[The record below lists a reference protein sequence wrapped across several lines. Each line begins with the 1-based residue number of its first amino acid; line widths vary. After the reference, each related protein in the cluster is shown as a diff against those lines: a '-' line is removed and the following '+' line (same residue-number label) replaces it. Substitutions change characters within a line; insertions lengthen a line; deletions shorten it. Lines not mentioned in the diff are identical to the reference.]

1 MKPKKSFFQSVF
13 TGDKDKI
20 DVGNK
25 EKVYDDKIKNIANFE
40 NDNNDLSKEAIDIVK
55 EIINEN
61 VENGETPI
69 VETDIKIYEV
79 DKDDK
84 LEKEAEV
91 VKVDFVYQELTDDL
105 INQLLDGD
113 DEQVIPSNN
122 DNQKDKNNDENGIDM
137 PLI

>member
-122 DNQKDKNNDENGIDM
+122 DNQNDKNNDENGIDM